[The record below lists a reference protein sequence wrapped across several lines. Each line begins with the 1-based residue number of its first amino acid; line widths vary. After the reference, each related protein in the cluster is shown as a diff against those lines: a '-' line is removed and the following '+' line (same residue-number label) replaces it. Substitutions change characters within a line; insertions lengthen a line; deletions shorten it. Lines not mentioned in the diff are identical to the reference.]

1 MAAQTPTF
9 SAETHSGQL
18 SIWAA
23 GVRVAGEK
31 ARDHEEERAMKQY
44 LISMYQ
50 PDGELPP
57 PEFLAKVMAEIGA
70 IRTELQEAGAWVFG
84 AGLHAPSTATVL
96 RAKDGDVLITDGP
109 FTEGKEHLGGVTII
123 KAPDLD
129 AALAW
134 ARRYALVTTLPIE
147 VRPFQGEAE
156 D

>member
-1 MAAQTPTF
+1 
-9 SAETHSGQL
+9 
-18 SIWAA
+18 
-23 GVRVAGEK
+23 
-31 ARDHEEERAMKQY
+31 MKQY

-50 PDGELPP
+50 PDGGVPP
-57 PEFLAKVMAEIGA
+57 PEFLAQVMAELDA
-70 IRTELQEAGAWVFG
+70 MRTELREAGSWVFG
-84 AGLHAPSTATVL
+84 GGLHAPSTATVL
-96 RAKDGDVLITDGP
+96 RPKDGDVLITDGP
-109 FTEGKEHLGGVTII
+109 FTEGKEHLGGFTII